1 MNIETQNSRSLFF
14 SWKTEVSHSL
24 PSSPSFNSL
33 SVILISLPRFSLVK
47 LKSATIAETHDH
59 HIWQWCMVAAPKM
72 VAAISR
78 LSIHCYCFPA
88 FFSFSN
94 LALYVRLDIR
104 LLFVLWGFG
113 KQGLLFENGILIY
126 SQKWDYGWISDMGFV
141 DPWVFIYARFSR
153 ETRALTVSSHLH
165 LWWIIFNP
173 FFYIIC
179 WNVVFTLIY
188 INFLM

>member
-24 PSSPSFNSL
+24 PSSPSFNYL

-59 HIWQWCMVAAPKM
+59 HIRQWCMVAAPKM

-113 KQGLLFENGILIY
+113 KTGFVVWEWDFDLLSEMGLWVDFG
-126 SQKWDYGWISDMGFV
+126 YGVCRSMGF
-141 DPWVFIYARFSR
+141 Y
-153 ETRALTVSSHLH
+153 L
-165 LWWIIFNP
+165 
-173 FFYIIC
+173 C
-179 WNVVFTLIY
+179 
-188 INFLM
+188 